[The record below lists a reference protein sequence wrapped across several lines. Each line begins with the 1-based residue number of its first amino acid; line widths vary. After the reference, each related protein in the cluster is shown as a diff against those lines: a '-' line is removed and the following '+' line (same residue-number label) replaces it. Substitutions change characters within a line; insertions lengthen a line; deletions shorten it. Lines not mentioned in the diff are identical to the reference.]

1 MTDSPLYNNL
11 NISACI
17 ITDGADL
24 DKLFKAVRS
33 CFSSC
38 SEIVIC
44 ANGKYEE
51 VKFTF
56 RHYSKVKVFPQ
67 VWEKDFSKARN
78 EAIEKCKGDWIFVID
93 SDEELQTPI
102 EYLSDDFDIY
112 LVQMHTDIEGNT
124 ASCLKL
130 RSPRIFKN
138 NDAIRFKGMIHENV
152 NYENMKLCHSDILV
166 KQFEVKDKEL
176 FIKKIERNIEIL
188 IKDVDNPY
196 RDYLI
201 CQSFQFLN
209 EDEKVLFHGE
219 KVIHSELYANQNKAL
234 VCVYMAN
241 ALLSLYDTKD
251 AAIQMLLLSITFE
264 PRQIFARKML
274 VDLLEK
280 QNAPKHIID
289 QQYKT
294 LEDIN
299 KSKSSQLPLEVYYNE
314 SFFATKIN

>member
-1 MTDSPLYNNL
+1 MTNDALYNNS
-11 NISACI
+11 NISAAI

-44 ANGKYEE
+44 ANQKYEE

-56 RHYSKVKVFPQ
+56 RSYSKVKVFPQ

-78 EAIEKCKGDWIFVID
+78 EAIEKCKGDWIFIID
-93 SDEELQTPI
+93 SDEELETPI

-112 LVQMHTDIEGNT
+112 LVQMHTDITGNT

-138 NDAIRFKGMIHENV
+138 NDTIRFKGMIHENV
-152 NYENMKLCHSDILV
+152 NYEDKKLCHSDIVV
-166 KQFEVKDKEL
+166 KQFEIKDKEL
-176 FIKKIERNIEIL
+176 FVKKIERNIEIL

-280 QNAPKHIID
+280 QNAPKHIIE